1 MSRSKRVWG
10 FECHYSLDYLQPQ
23 AFVYHVSKM
32 KIILL
37 LSTSEFINFLF
48 FQMTFDPTAGH
59 QGTSMSPSPSPGT
72 GTTLVTVDIV
82 VLVAY
87 FLLVLAVGF
96 WVSTREKKRV
106 TALMLI
112 PKPLYIVSNVVFD
125 ILKTSFFKKKEI
137 LLVVLAWNQNVLYR
151 FLQPN
156 TDSKSLSIIA
166 IKQMLPT
173 SFNKDRTGLYL

>member
-1 MSRSKRVWG
+1 
-10 FECHYSLDYLQPQ
+10 
-23 AFVYHVSKM
+23 
-32 KIILL
+32 
-37 LSTSEFINFLF
+37 
-48 FQMTFDPTAGH
+48 MTFDPTAGH

-125 ILKTSFFKKKEI
+125 ILKTSFF
-137 LLVVLAWNQNVLYR
+137 
-151 FLQPN
+151 
-156 TDSKSLSIIA
+156 
-166 IKQMLPT
+166 
-173 SFNKDRTGLYL
+173 